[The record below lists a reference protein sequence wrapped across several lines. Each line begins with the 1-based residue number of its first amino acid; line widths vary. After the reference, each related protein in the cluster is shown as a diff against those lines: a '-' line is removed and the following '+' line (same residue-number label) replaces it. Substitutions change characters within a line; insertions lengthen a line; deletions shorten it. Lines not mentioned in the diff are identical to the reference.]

1 MFNGNIPTLHILR
14 TFEIITQICNM
25 DKRTVTKT
33 HFTNNCITLEI
44 VPPSKHRNSLELYSA
59 ENDVCIP
66 EMYKMEDI
74 KTLQFI

>member
-14 TFEIITQICNM
+14 TFEIITQIATN
-25 DKRTVTKT
+25 TTHVTKT

>member
-14 TFEIITQICNM
+14 TFEIITQI
-25 DKRTVTKT
+25 TTHVTKT
-33 HFTNNCITLEI
+33 HFTNNCIALEI